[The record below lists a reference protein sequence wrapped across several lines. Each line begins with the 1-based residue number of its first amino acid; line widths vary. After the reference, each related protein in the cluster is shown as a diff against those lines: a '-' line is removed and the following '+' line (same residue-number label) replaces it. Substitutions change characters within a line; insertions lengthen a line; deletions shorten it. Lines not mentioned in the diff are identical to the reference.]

1 MKKKPNFRQ
10 RVKKNLL
17 SRYRLVILNEE
28 NYEEQ
33 FFFRLSILNVLI
45 ISTFLFSFLI
55 TSTLLIVSYTSL
67 KEFIPGYASNL
78 MRKQAVLNSSRL
90 DSLTI
95 SYNQSLNQL
104 NSIKKVL
111 TGDIEFEEFKEIEFK
126 LDTENIDVKLNSKK
140 GLRILKSYIKH
151 YQTGGDIIDVLRN
164 VGVDEFLDAESR
176 KPYRGP
182 YHSTYDNQ
190 FYTGVDSYDPNKKL
204 LVPNPNKNLP
214 TGISRSNL
222 AKNNSYDNLKCLT
235 KLERCN
241 CKTKN
246 GKRCKKKAIILN
258 NGMCGVHHKPLSKV
272 LIDFIYNSGKDKD
285 VPKGGGILATL
296 WITSFNDGEQ
306 KTIENIKDGIVTI
319 MAKILPTPDSL
330 EKTYKWYVENKVK

>member
-78 MRKQAVLNSSRL
+78 MRKQAVLNANRL

-111 TGDIEFEEFKEIEFK
+111 TGDIEFEEFEE
-126 LDTENIDVKLNSKK
+126 LAL
-140 GLRILKSYIKH
+140 
-151 YQTGGDIIDVLRN
+151 II
-164 VGVDEFLDAESR
+164 
-176 KPYRGP
+176 
-182 YHSTYDNQ
+182 
-190 FYTGVDSYDPNKKL
+190 NKKY
-204 LVPNPNKNLP
+204 KNMDH
-214 TGISRSNL
+214 I
-222 AKNNSYDNLKCLT
+222 
-235 KLERCN
+235 KL
-241 CKTKN
+241 
-246 GKRCKKKAIILN
+246 
-258 NGMCGVHHKPLSKV
+258 
-272 LIDFIYNSGKDKD
+272 
-285 VPKGGGILATL
+285 
-296 WITSFNDGEQ
+296 
-306 KTIENIKDGIVTI
+306 IENIEKLISVLDGN
-319 MAKILPTPDSL
+319 ANPRLSL
-330 EKTYKWYVENKVK
+330 MNMIINSNKALN

>member
-10 RVKKNLL
+10 RVRKNLL

-78 MRKQAVLNSSRL
+78 MRKQAVLNATRL

-126 LDTENIDVKLNSKK
+126 LDTGNIDVKLNSKK
-140 GLRILKSYIKH
+140 TIEDSLLRRVVEQEEKYNFINDSNSNDNFLFFPPVSGYISQEFDSSKKHFAIDVVAKENDPVRSVADGVVIFSEWSSDTGYVIILEHEQGYLSVYKH
-151 YQTGGDIIDVLRN
+151 NESLNYVQGDMVKAGDIIGTIGN
-164 VGVDEFLDAESR
+164 TGEYST
-176 KPYRGP
+176 G
-182 YHSTYDNQ
+182 YHLH
-190 FYTGVDSYDPNKKL
+190 F
-204 LVPNPNKNLP
+204 
-214 TGISRSNL
+214 
-222 AKNNSYDNLKCLT
+222 
-235 KLERCN
+235 E
-241 CKTKN
+241 
-246 GKRCKKKAIILN
+246 
-258 NGMCGVHHKPLSKV
+258 
-272 LIDFIYNSGKDKD
+272 
-285 VPKGGGILATL
+285 L
-296 WITSFNDGEQ
+296 WNDGYPLDPQ
-306 KTIENIKDGIVTI
+306 
-319 MAKILPTPDSL
+319 DSI
-330 EKTYKWYVENKVK
+330 NFSP